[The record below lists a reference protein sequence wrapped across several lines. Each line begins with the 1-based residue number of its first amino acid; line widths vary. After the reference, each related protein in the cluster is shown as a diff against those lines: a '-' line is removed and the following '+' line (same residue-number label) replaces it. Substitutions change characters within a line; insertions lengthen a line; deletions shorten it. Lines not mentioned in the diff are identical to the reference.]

1 MAARTDIA
9 TVKIILPAETEL
21 ADDQIT
27 AAIEDATCTVDQIA
41 AGCAAHLSVGCLTRI
56 ETNLAAHYA
65 ASTENTL
72 SLSSETDPCCGGK
85 VVYGFKFGEGVKGT
99 PYGQRANTLSGGC
112 LAEMDKQ
119 PTDLFS
125 IGATDVSPSV

>member
-1 MAARTDIA
+1 MARTDVA
-9 TVKIILPAETEL
+9 SVRAILPTETQL
-21 ADDQIT
+21 TDAQIE
-27 AAIEDATCTVDQIA
+27 AAIEDATCSVDQIA
-41 AGCAAHLSVGCLTRI
+41 AGCAAHLSDACLTRI

-72 SLSSETDPCCGGK
+72 SLSSETDPCCGGR
-85 VVYGFKFGEGVKGT
+85 VTYGFKFGEGVKGT
-99 PYGQRANTLSGGC
+99 PFGQRANTLSGGC

-125 IGATDVSPSV
+125 IGCTDVSPSV